1 MRFLLFFILFFSANI
16 CFAQRPIPG
25 YGYQKPYLGMKGK
38 VKTMTEEVYD
48 IIQKD
53 DNTQDKKLKETIIYN
68 FDKEGKLIDWIKYD
82 QIDTITTVFKEYNDK
97 IPIRIESTTHT
108 SNSVRKDSVHLF
120 TLSPEYELLVGW
132 RNYDQKEASYTDS
145 TLINYYPQSMEI
157 TVLGKKPR
165 TRMMERY
172 DEKCNLIE
180 VSYSLDYDIKYLT
193 NQTFNEDNLLTE
205 VEIINGHNY
214 SAIYYLYSYNKFDKK
229 GNWRECTTNYKT
241 MNSDNKTVIE
251 IKERNIKYY

>member
-1 MRFLLFFILFFSANI
+1 MRSLLFVIFFLSASI
-16 CFAQRPIPG
+16 CFAQRSNPG

-38 VKTMTEEVYD
+38 VKTMTEEVYN
-48 IIQKD
+48 ITQKND
-53 DNTQDKKLKETIIYN
+53 KENKKLKERVIYN
-68 FDKEGKLIDWIKYD
+68 FDKKGKLIDWVKCG
-82 QIDTITTVFKEYNDK
+82 QVDTIITVFKEYNDE
-97 IPIRIESTTHT
+97 IPTRIESTIRNF
-108 SNSVRKDSVHLF
+108 NSIRKDSVRLF
-120 TLSPEYELLVGW
+120 TLSPDYALLVGW
-132 RNYDQKEASYTDS
+132 RNYDQKETSYTDS

-157 TVLGKKPR
+157 TILGKKTR

-205 VEIINGHNY
+205 VEIINGDNY

-229 GNWRECTTNYKT
+229 GNWSECVTNYKT
-241 MNSDNKTVIE
+241 AYNDNKTVVE
-251 IKERNIKYY
+251 IKERTIEYY

>member
-1 MRFLLFFILFFSANI
+1 MRFLLSIVFFFCINI

-48 IIQKD
+48 ITQKD
-53 DNTQDKKLKETIIYN
+53 DKVNKKLKEKIIYN
-68 FDKEGKLIDWIKYD
+68 FDKEGKLIDWTKYD
-82 QIDTITTVFKEYNDK
+82 QIDTIITVFKEYNDK

-108 SNSVRKDSVHLF
+108 FNGIRKDSVRLF

-132 RNYDQKEASYTDS
+132 RDYDQKEASYTDS

-165 TRMMERY
+165 TRMVERY
-172 DEKCNLIE
+172 DEKGNLIE
-180 VSYSLDYDIKYLT
+180 ASYSLDYDIKYLT

-214 SAIYYLYSYNKFDKK
+214 SAIYYLYSYHKFDKK
-229 GNWRECTTNYKT
+229 GNWQESITNYKT
-241 MNSDNKTVIE
+241 MYNENKTVIE
-251 IKERNIKYY
+251 TKVRDIQYY